1 MKADTKFSRRQLALR
16 RLLLDGQGNLKP
28 DARVALFVFKRAC
41 HAGRGTR
48 LTVIGPNG
56 VDPIGTVAAA
66 ARRELWD
73 DFTTLL
79 NLDDYQA
86 VNLRDEED

>member
-1 MKADTKFSRRQLALR
+1 VKRSDTAFARRQVALR

-28 DARVALFVFKRAC
+28 EAKTVLVAFKHAC

-48 LTVIGPNG
+48 LTVAGPNG

-73 DFTTLL
+73 SFITML

-86 VNLRDEED
+86 VNIREED